1 MGLDRPAAERGVI
14 RMTENR
20 TGDFR
25 EISQEMY
32 ETLKDITRR
41 KNDALVK
48 IRRDGT
54 YDVFEVERK
63 KRRPPKKKQT
73 ETE

>member
-1 MGLDRPAAERGVI
+1 MDLDNPADERGVI
-14 RMTENR
+14 RMAESR

-25 EISQEMY
+25 EISQDMC
-32 ETLKDITRR
+32 ETLKDITGR

-73 ETE
+73 ESE

>member
-1 MGLDRPAAERGVI
+1 MA
-14 RMTENR
+14 ENR

-32 ETLKDITRR
+32 ETLKDITGR

-63 KRRPPKKKQT
+63 KRKPPKKKHT